1 MKLTPPKAILFDLDG
16 TLVDTAPDFYD
27 VVNSLRADEGLPALD
42 HERIREQVS
51 NGGIALA
58 CLTFEITAD
67 HNDIQAYRMRVL
79 DRYSTCI
86 GSLSGYFPGFDE
98 TIKGIEA
105 AGIRWGIATNKPRAY
120 TDPLLANLGI
130 HCDSVIC
137 PEDVRQSKPAP
148 DALLLG
154 AQQLN
159 VNASE
164 CWYVGDHLR
173 DMEAAKAAGMLA
185 IAARFGYLE
194 ASDNGSLWPADLWI
208 EQPTDLLTLIA
219 AHQA

>member
-1 MKLTPPKAILFDLDG
+1 MKLVQPKAILFDLDG

-27 VVNSLRADEGLPALD
+27 VVNSLRADEGLAALE

-58 CLTFEITAD
+58 CLTFEVTAD
-67 HNDIQAYRMRVL
+67 HPEIQAYRMRVL
-79 DRYSTCI
+79 DKYSACL
-86 GSLSGYFPGFDE
+86 GSLSGYFPGFAE
-98 TIKGIEA
+98 TIKAIEA
-105 AGIRWGIATNKPRAY
+105 TGIRWGIATNKPRAY
-120 TDPLLANLGI
+120 TDPLLTNLGI
-130 HCDSVIC
+130 RCDSVIC
-137 PEDVRQSKPAP
+137 PEDVSQSKPAP
-148 DALLLG
+148 DALLLA

-159 VNASE
+159 INAKN
-164 CWYVGDHLR
+164 CWYVGDHKR

-194 ASDNGSLWPADLWI
+194 AHDDGSSWPVDHWI

-219 AHQA
+219 AH